1 MEDNQENIPPTTQL
15 STGVLPKVKTFWI
28 FILALII
35 VAGIVSW
42 TAILFY
48 PKQTD
53 KNLPVSVSE
62 MENWKTYRNDMYGF
76 EFKYPSDW
84 VVEHEINSGD
94 LDRVVLYLPRDLEY
108 GTGVTF
114 IATDSKLGGGIELD
128 RLEKEGKIQKKEKI
142 VLNNIEYSVYYY
154 NNNEYERPYEI
165 IISFAKDNKNYW
177 FVSNTNNNYQ
187 SGRQELDLILS
198 TFKFNTPKFD
208 YSKPFQKGEF
218 DYFGVVT
225 LTGYLSV
232 RDLECQSAEDESIC
246 GESMTYKYAS
256 FNFTNTDNELIKT
269 YLNEISGN
277 WYVREKSIGLGC
289 YDKNKSAIESLNYDD
304 NGSVKNIV
312 TGQELETLLSS
323 SESKQ
328 IKLQVTKSYL
338 SLGGGAP
345 NCYSLFREF
354 KVVD

>member
-1 MEDNQENIPPTTQL
+1 MEPEQIDV
-15 STGVLPKVKTFWI
+15 SPKLVTPHSLTKSKIIGI
-28 FILALII
+28 FIFSLII
-35 VAGIVSW
+35 IAGVASW

-48 PKQTD
+48 PKQTT
-53 KNLPVSVSE
+53 KNLPVSVNE
-62 MENWKTYRNDMYGF
+62 MENWKTYRNDEYGF
-76 EFKYPSDW
+76 EFKYPNDW
-84 VVEHEINSGD
+84 KDFTAGMFTIYKEYIPVESREAHDFEGFCKISFNDGFTLEDAIKDIDPDFMFNKTISTSTFELNNRAGIKMILNYSSNIYGYYIPLEQGETLSINLNCGQDVKQNGD
-94 LDRVVLYLPRDLEY
+94 
-108 GTGVTF
+108 
-114 IATDSKLGGGIELD
+114 A
-128 RLEKEGKIQKKEKI
+128 
-142 VLNNIEYSVYYY
+142 VLN
-154 NNNEYERPYEI
+154 
-165 IISFAKDNKNYW
+165 
-177 FVSNTNNNYQ
+177 Q
-187 SGRQELDLILS
+187 ILS

-232 RDLECQSAEDESIC
+232 RDLECQSAEDESVC

-289 YDKNKSAIESLNYDD
+289 YDQNKSSIESLNYDD